1 MNRVLAH
8 TGARFPIV
16 QAPMGWIARSTLAS
30 AVSRAGGLGV
40 IETSSGETENCPAWA
55 CGQGSMAVNK
65 AGSSSACCK
74 VRRAATGATRE
85 DGSFSITNLK

>member
-40 IETSSGETENCPAWA
+40 IETSSGETENCQREIRTMVASVSANKVFHLLTCFLLDKPA
-55 CGQGSMAVNK
+55 
-65 AGSSSACCK
+65 AGFK
-74 VRRAATGATRE
+74 TT
-85 DGSFSITNLK
+85 